1 MLEFKRTTHQGIVIV
16 QNEKKV
22 HLLLGV
28 GGVPENSIK
37 VFSWKIPESH
47 RSLMTHVSVI
57 FYLNILILVLIQM
70 NNVIILVMLDNFVY
84 LVYKVLLLL
93 KN

>member
-1 MLEFKRTTHQGIVIV
+1 M
-16 QNEKKV
+16 
-22 HLLLGV
+22 

-47 RSLMTHVSVI
+47 RSLVTHVPVM
-57 FYLNILILVLIQM
+57 FYLNILNSVLVQI
-70 NNVIILVMLDNFVY
+70 NNVITLVMLDNFVY